1 MRLPKFSELSEEQLD
16 VCQAPLDGTTIV
28 IGPPGS
34 GKTVVAL
41 FRRSTAEKLGAQ
53 TGVVVYNNVLQ
64 VYTGTGRT
72 FYRWLAAW
80 WRSITGVAYP
90 TLESAPNSTWRQP
103 DFGSMIGSLVNRYR
117 DAALR
122 RGHWGHLI
130 IDEAQDFGREAH
142 ALLANVPTLVFGG
155 LDTPDRPSITILA
168 DDNQRITSDNST
180 IADIV
185 RLHQLTEEDVYRL
198 RQNYRNTREIA
209 SVAALFFVGTTSGIP
224 AQPERRGNKPSLVR
238 TDDVDDAVARI
249 ASHARGHPE
258 HEIGVLVQYTSMRK
272 KLFNKLN
279 HRLRNSGVR
288 VQTFGSGDDANG
300 LAFDTPGVVT
310 VLTFASSKG
319 LEFDAVFLPELQAT
333 DFSSGSADVARMTL
347 YVMCSRAREAL
358 TLLVS
363 DDGRR
368 SGEIWR
374 YLPNEPRLSQLFEL
388 S

>member
-1 MRLPKFSELSEEQLD
+1 MRLPSFSELSEEQLD

-41 FRRSTAEKLGAQ
+41 FRKSTAEKLDAQ

-64 VYTGTGRT
+64 TYTGAGRT
-72 FYRWLAAW
+72 FYKWLSTW
-80 WRSITGVAYP
+80 WRSITGSAYP
-90 TLESAPNSTWRQP
+90 KLEATSGSSWRPP
-103 DFGSMIGSLVNRYR
+103 DFTAMIASLVRQYR
-117 DAALR
+117 DAALT

-155 LDTPDRPSITILA
+155 LEVSERPSITILA

-185 RLHQLTEEDVYRL
+185 SLHQLTDDDVYEL
-198 RQNYRNTREIA
+198 RRNYRNTREIA
-209 SVAALFFVGTTSGIP
+209 EVAAAFYVGTKTGIP
-224 AQPERRGNKPSLVR
+224 DPPERRGNKPALVR
-238 TDDVDDAVARI
+238 TRDIDDAVARI

-258 HEIGVLVQYTSMRK
+258 QEIGVLVQYTSMRT
-272 KLFNKLN
+272 KLFNKLA
-279 HRLRNSGVR
+279 HRLRGSGIR
-288 VQTFGSGDDANG
+288 VQTFGSGDDARG
-300 LAFDTPGVVT
+300 LAFDTPGTVT
-310 VLTFASSKG
+310 VLAFASSKG
-319 LEFDAVFLPELQAT
+319 LEFDAVFLPELQSV
-333 DFSSGSADVARMTL
+333 DFSSSSADAARMTL
-347 YVMCSRAREAL
+347 YVMCSRARETL

-374 YLPNEPRLSQLFEL
+374 YLPSEPRLSQLFEL